1 METKNPKKII
11 VGLNNPGKQYDQT
24 PHNIGKVFVEWLIDK
39 LIADQKMESSSKWKD
54 DKKNMAKI
62 LETRVGHKDIIFV
75 LPKTFM
81 NNSGQSVIKIL
92 NYYKIDA
99 KGLMIVHDESDM
111 LLGKSKLG
119 FSHSAA
125 GHKGVD
131 SVIQNLKTQSFW
143 RFRIGIRPIDISESK
158 YQFKAGD
165 YVVKK
170 MTKENQKILMRNF
183 EKFYID
189 IMRWIINS

>member
-1 METKNPKKII
+1 MDSKNNKKII

-24 PHNIGKVFVEWLIDK
+24 PHNIGKIFVEWLIEK
-39 LIADQKMESSSKWKD
+39 LISDQKIETGVKWKD

-62 LETRVGHKDIIFV
+62 LETKVGHKDIIFV

-81 NNSGQSVIKIL
+81 NNSGQTVAKIL
-92 NYYKIDA
+92 NYYKIDM
-99 KGLMIVHDESDM
+99 KGLMVVHDEADM
-111 LLGKSKLG
+111 LIGKSKLG

-125 GHKGVD
+125 GHRGVD
-131 SVIQNLKTQSFW
+131 SIIQSLKTQSFW

-170 MTKENQKILMRNF
+170 MTKENQKILTRNF

>member
-1 METKNPKKII
+1 MDSKNNKKII

-24 PHNIGKVFVEWLIDK
+24 PHNIGKIFVEWLIEK
-39 LIADQKMESSSKWKD
+39 LISDQKIETGVKWKD

-62 LETRVGHKDIIFV
+62 LETKVGHKDIIFV

-81 NNSGQSVIKIL
+81 NNSGQTVAKIL
-92 NYYKIDA
+92 NYYKIDM
-99 KGLMIVHDESDM
+99 KGLMVVHDEADM
-111 LLGKSKLG
+111 LIGKSKLG

-125 GHKGVD
+125 GHRGVD
-131 SVIQNLKTQSFW
+131 SIIQNLKTQSFW

-170 MTKENQKILMRNF
+170 MTKENQKILTRNF

>member
-1 METKNPKKII
+1 METRNIKKLI
-11 VGLNNPGKQYDQT
+11 VGLNNPGKLYDQT
-24 PHNIGKVFVEWLIDK
+24 PHNIGKVFLEWLIEK
-39 LIADQKMESSSKWKD
+39 LEEDQKIESGSKWKE
-54 DKKNMAKI
+54 DKKITAKI
-62 LETRVGHKDIIFV
+62 LEVKIGHKDVIFM

-81 NNSGQSVIKIL
+81 NNSGGAVSKAI
-92 NYYKIDA
+92 NYYKIDM
-99 KGLMIVHDESDM
+99 KGLMVVHDEADM
-111 LLGKSKLG
+111 LIGKSKLG

-125 GHKGVD
+125 GHRGID

-170 MTKENQKILMRNF
+170 MTKENQKILQNNF
-183 EKFYID
+183 DKFYID
-189 IMRWIINS
+189 MMRWIVNS

>member
-1 METKNPKKII
+1 MDTKNIKKII
-11 VGLNNPGKQYDQT
+11 VGLNNPGKQYDDT
-24 PHNIGKVFVEWLIDK
+24 PHNIGKVFLEWLIEKLENDK
-39 LIADQKMESSSKWKD
+39 KIESNLKWKD
-54 DKKNMAKI
+54 DKKILAKI
-62 LETRVGHKDIIFV
+62 LEAKIGHKDVIFV

-81 NNSGQSVIKIL
+81 NNSGNSVLKAL
-92 NYYKIDA
+92 NYYKIDM
-99 KGLMIVHDESDM
+99 KGLMVVHDESDM

-125 GHKGVD
+125 GHRGVD
-131 SVIQNLKTQSFW
+131 SIIQNLKTQSFW
-143 RFRIGIRPIDISESK
+143 RFRIGIRPVDITESK

-170 MTKENQKILMRNF
+170 MTKENQKILKNNF

-189 IMRWIINS
+189 MMRWIINS